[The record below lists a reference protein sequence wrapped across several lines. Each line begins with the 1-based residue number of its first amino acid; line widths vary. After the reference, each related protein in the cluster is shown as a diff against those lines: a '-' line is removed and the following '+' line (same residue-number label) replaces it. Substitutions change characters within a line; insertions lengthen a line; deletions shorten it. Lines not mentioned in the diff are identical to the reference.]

1 MSEIPEEIKAIGA
14 AIQQSKQ
21 ELQRIFASG
30 NVEAI
35 KKKVEDVREVIKR
48 LPEPFRSIE
57 TVQTLMN
64 LSMAFL
70 QTGRIQDAFEYSEDG
85 TRIAEALVEQL
96 PDQPQPQDLLSG
108 VLSAKANLLM
118 TVGKIDLAEECAKR
132 AYALAERIF
141 NKNDVRLTKSLRNLG
156 VILGRKGEQAEGEKH
171 LLRAYTIVCLA
182 SGAQSPEAQMLT
194 EDLVNMFLAKEDLES
209 AEKYAR
215 SNFKKVSELATKNPR
230 DELIL
235 ADSASRL
242 GSLLVKRGNFD
253 EAEGLIA
260 QALSLRE
267 NSQADNFNPIGVA
280 YSLAQL
286 AGIQEESGKIT
297 AKTEEMLIRA
307 VDIFATAKGQ
317 QSPEVA
323 NSLNQLRSV
332 RMKRAA
338 ERAKNGETDA
348 DDGASTTRVVSENR
362 SVLNGG
368 GGGGDSSPLRSDPFG
383 MTDLDR
389 KKMAALGAEDGESR
403 LMLAQTYF
411 QSSKFLAASILLTE
425 AHDLFVKQEG
435 PGGEKTKMAKQ
446 NMMVSHM
453 KRIDQLWLSAARE
466 ELMHL
471 EDDLSKQTV
480 SASLADDSGFASD
493 DEEPPQPVKK
503 TAASKLKAPA
513 TAAAPH
519 ENKKNKLTPEEEL
532 FLRSLDAAPKA
543 QASTCVIS

>member
-35 KKKVEDVREVIKR
+35 KQKVEDVREVIKR

-118 TVGKIDLAEECAKR
+118 TVGKFDLAEECAKR

-215 SNFKKVSELATKNPR
+215 SNFKKVSELATKSPR

-242 GSLLVKRGNFD
+242 GSLLVKRGNFE

-338 ERAKNGETDA
+338 ERAKNGGDA
-348 DDGASTTRVVSENR
+348 DADEGTTRVVSENR

-368 GGGGDSSPLRSDPFG
+368 DSSPLRSDPFG
-383 MTDLDR
+383 LSDLDR

-403 LMLAQTYF
+403 LMLAQAYF

-425 AHDLFVKQEG
+425 AHDLFLKQEG

-466 ELMHL
+466 ELMQL
-471 EDDLSKQTV
+471 EDELSKQTV
-480 SASLADDSGFASD
+480 SASVADDSGFASD
-493 DEEPPQPVKK
+493 DEEPQQPVKK

-513 TAAAPH
+513 TAASH

-532 FLRSLDAAPKA
+532 FLRSLDTAPKV

>member
-35 KKKVEDVREVIKR
+35 KQKVEDVREVIKR

-118 TVGKIDLAEECAKR
+118 TVGKFDLAEECAKR

-215 SNFKKVSELATKNPR
+215 SNFKKVSELATKSPR

-242 GSLLVKRGNFD
+242 GSLLVKRGNFE

-338 ERAKNGETDA
+338 ERAKNGGNADA
-348 DDGASTTRVVSENR
+348 DEGTTRVVSENR

-368 GGGGDSSPLRSDPFG
+368 DSSPLRSDPFG
-383 MTDLDR
+383 LSDLDR

-403 LMLAQTYF
+403 LMLAQAYF

-425 AHDLFVKQEG
+425 AHDLFLKQEG

-466 ELMHL
+466 ELMQL
-471 EDDLSKQTV
+471 EDELSKQTV
-480 SASLADDSGFASD
+480 SASVADDSGFASD
-493 DEEPPQPVKK
+493 DEEPQQPVKK

-513 TAAAPH
+513 TAASH

-532 FLRSLDAAPKA
+532 FLRSLDTAPKV